1 MVCKECVKA
10 KEINGFGMRDVAH
23 SSGLALG
30 TIYNYLIDKDTM
42 IIKILVSTWKDYITS
57 IL

>member
-1 MVCKECVKA
+1 MK
-10 KEINGFGMRDVAH
+10 DVTH

-30 TIYNYLIDKDTM
+30 TVYNFFIDKETM
-42 IIKILVSTWKDYITS
+42 IIKILVSIWKDYITS